1 VHRPLAV
8 LVAALTLL
16 GVAAAATAQADD
28 AHHSPPPAAGTA
40 PEGRIGVLLAD
51 HGEPPEYNEWTYESF
66 REFFG
71 HLIEM
76 GIIPAWLA
84 ALDNGT
90 VLWDQGCPACPEASD
105 DPRLVDAWLHHH
117 DGPAVFVPASDSL
130 PAHYEVPG
138 GPGAGEPDIF
148 EHVGLSAWDE
158 WRRMGG
164 RSPNYDE
171 KLAKKAEVVRR
182 LRATYGDRLAIRV
195 GYGIDPRINGG
206 RQGIRQALDA
216 LVNRDRV
223 TALVVAYH
231 GVGFSDIMQTHHL
244 RHEVAEHLETLG
256 ADIPVR
262 YSAPMGST
270 ELWPALTVEKVRG
283 ELAAVP
289 AGAKVAVHLS
299 GHGLG
304 TDMCGE
310 YDCGADAYHAASR
323 DLFARTKAALAAAG
337 LRDVFH
343 VYGDGGDDENDPGD
357 EVDSPLEA
365 LAERKAEGYTHVVDV
380 PYEFDANSR
389 DTLIVLRHGY
399 GRQAPDWDAQ
409 WVSRF
414 RHDGMEVTI
423 THVADGAPAKTAAY
437 ERVIRDALRG
447 WAEPTAAAAPTA
459 GADVHEHGH
468 DDPHVLAAGHS
479 ADRHAHAVG
488 TRPTAATHAHLT
500 ASDGEPAVDH
510 SHSPML
516 HRVGAV
522 DHHDEGTESHSHG
535 APSGTWPLVALTLA
549 VIGGGALATGVFGAH
564 RGLLLALVLAG
575 VGLQLVGL
583 AWDVVA
589 HARDGEA
596 VHLLENPGHW
606 LAAGGL
612 VLVGVAA
619 GRAALERD
627 G

>member
-1 VHRPLAV
+1 MHRTLAV
-8 LVAALTLL
+8 LVAVLTLL
-16 GVAAAATAQADD
+16 GVAAAAAHGDD
-28 AHHSPPPAAGTA
+28 SHHSPSPMSSAA
-40 PEGRIGVLLAD
+40 PDGRIGVLLAD

-76 GIIPAWLA
+76 GIIPAWLS

-90 VLWDQGCPACPEASD
+90 VLWDEGCPACPEARD
-105 DPRLVDAWLHHH
+105 NPRLVDAWLRHH
-117 DGPAVFVPASDSL
+117 DGPAVFVPASDRL
-130 PAHYEVPG
+130 PAHYEAPG

-171 KLAKKAEVVRR
+171 KLGKKAEVIRR
-182 LRATYGDRLAIRV
+182 LRAAFGDRLAIRT
-195 GYGIDPRINGG
+195 GYGIDPRIDGG

-223 TALVVAYH
+223 GALVVAYH

-244 RHEVAEHLETLG
+244 RHLVAEHLETLG
-256 ADIPVR
+256 VDIPVR

-270 ELWPALTVEKVRG
+270 ELWPALTVEKVRA
-283 ELAAVP
+283 ELAALP
-289 AGAKVAVHLS
+289 PGARAAVHLS

-310 YDCGADAYHAASR
+310 YDCGADAYHASSR
-323 DLFARTKAALAAAG
+323 DLFARTKAALSAA
-337 LRDVFH
+337 RIHDVFH

-357 EVDSPLEA
+357 EVDSPIEA
-365 LAERKAEGYTHVVDV
+365 LAKRKAAGYTHVIDV
-380 PYEFDANSR
+380 PYEFDSNSR

-399 GRQAPDWDAQ
+399 GRNAPDWDAR

-414 RHDGMEVTI
+414 RHDGIDVTI
-423 THVADGAPAKTAAY
+423 THASDGVAAKTTAY

-447 WAEPTAAAAPTA
+447 WAEPAATTAPTA
-459 GADVHEHGH
+459 DPAGHGH
-468 DDPHVLAAGHS
+468 RDAPHVLAA
-479 ADRHAHAVG
+479 AHAHAGSPPDPEGG
-488 TRPTAATHAHLT
+488 THLHAGGMHQAPETDIDHAH
-500 ASDGEPAVDH
+500 A
-510 SHSPML
+510 PML
-516 HRVGAV
+516 HRVGA
-522 DHHDEGTESHSHG
+522 DHGHDSGEPHGHG
-535 APSGTWPLVALTLA
+535 APSGTWPLVALALA
-549 VIGGGALATGVFGAH
+549 AAGGGALATGAVGA
-564 RGLLLALVLAG
+564 RRKLLLSLVLAG

-606 LAAGGL
+606 LAASGL
-612 VLVGVAA
+612 ILVGAA
-619 GRAALERD
+619 AARATAQR
-627 G
+627 GS